1 MRLCLLLL
9 GALLAGACATTSAA
23 PAGPR
28 RVETP
33 PQRRELTAS
42 LYPFV
47 PDASGMYWRLERD
60 FEAAHPEIDLKIVLN
75 ENYYDHRPDKA
86 KGILFSNAD
95 VYEIDSVLLEDFI
108 TAKKIQPVDASDL
121 TGASR
126 FRPLAEQASRRG
138 NVWYGVPHW
147 MCGNF
152 LFYRRDDAR
161 LQSATT
167 LRALEQALGAM
178 TPPGGLLID
187 LKGKSTLGEMYLDAA
202 LDDQG
207 TLEAALPLLNP
218 DKLSAENPSVAAIR
232 RALAL
237 APNGFSRDDDY
248 HDRKGFYARQFARGA
263 GRALVGYSERLYFIH
278 EEKTQ
283 SCRKDEACLDLKNVA
298 VREWPLSD
306 RGSMPI
312 VWVDVL
318 AIGANATGQK
328 QRDAEELIRFLVS
341 SAAYRGILV
350 PGWGESPRYLM
361 PATSEMY
368 SDPELLQAAPLYG
381 ELLPLLEKGVTVSR
395 PGLNA
400 TLREMGRKLDEELL
414 PAAP

>member
-1 MRLCLLLL
+1 MRLSLLFL
-9 GALLAGACATTSAA
+9 GALLAGACVTPSDA
-23 PAGPR
+23 PAG
-28 RVETP
+28 

-86 KGILFSNAD
+86 TGILFSEAD

-108 TAKKIQPVDASDL
+108 AAKKIQPIGASDL
-121 TGASR
+121 TGAGR
-126 FRPLAEQASRRG
+126 FRPLAEQASTRG

-152 LFYRRDDAR
+152 LFHRRDDAQ

-167 LRALEQALGAM
+167 LRLLEQALGAT
-178 TPPGGLLID
+178 TPPGKLLID
-187 LKGKSTLGEMYLDAA
+187 LKGKSTLGEMFLDAA
-202 LDDQG
+202 LDDQE

-218 DKLSAENPSVAAIR
+218 DTLSAEHPSVAAIK

-237 APNGFSRDDDY
+237 APNGFSRDGDY

-278 EEKTQ
+278 EEKAH
-283 SCRKDEACLDLKNVA
+283 SCRKDEACLDPKDVA

-306 RGSMPI
+306 RGSKPI

-318 AIGANATGQK
+318 AIGANVTGQK

-381 ELLPLLEKGVTVSR
+381 ELLPLLEKGVTLSR
-395 PGLNA
+395 AGLNA
-400 TLREMGRKLDEELL
+400 TLRTIGQKLDEELL